1 MEKFATGLYNLVN
14 TWIPLVWIL
23 MAIVL
28 VAVGV
33 GCMIPSEEMKAKCKK
48 ALPWVAIGAGIVVCA
63 TSIAKE
69 IAGAW
74 AF

>member
-1 MEKFATGLYNLVN
+1 MEKFANGLYNLVN
-14 TWIPLVWIL
+14 TWTPFVWII
-23 MAIVL
+23 MAVVL

-33 GCMIPSEEMKAKCKK
+33 GCMIPSEEVKTKCKK
-48 ALPWVAIGAGIVVCA
+48 ALPWVAIGAGLVFCA
-63 TSIAKE
+63 TSLAKE